1 MMARYTLRI
10 EALSPLALTS
20 GKADVTLD
28 SAIVHDKYGIPLFP
42 AKRLRG
48 LLYESAVEVAE
59 MAELSG
65 RDFLTHRTVAELFRH
80 GEGRDSLVRL
90 SLHDLHPEGY
100 EELSADLA
108 YLMAR
113 YEAALSPL
121 DVLEEYTTVRF
132 QTEIDKESGTARDN
146 SLHNMQVALADDL
159 VFCGE
164 ITLTGGEARHA
175 EALALA
181 CANLRTAGLK
191 RNRGF
196 GKIRCTLSGGEELL
210 LAALGK
216 DVG

>member
-1 MMARYTLRI
+1 MMACYTLRI

-65 RDFLTHRTVAELFRH
+65 RGFLTRRTVAELFRH
-80 GEGRDSLVRL
+80 GEGQDSLVRL

-146 SLHNMQVALADDL
+146 SLHNMQAALADDL
-159 VFCGE
+159 VFSGE

-181 CANLRTAGLK
+181 CANLRTVGLK

-210 LAALGK
+210 LTALGK

>member
-1 MMARYTLRI
+1 MAQYTLRI

-28 SAIVHDKYGIPLFP
+28 STIVHDKYGVPLFP

-65 RDFLTHRTVAELFRH
+65 RSFLTRQTVKELFRR
-80 GEGRDSLVRL
+80 GGAQESAVRL

-100 EELSADLA
+100 EELSADLS
-108 YLMAR
+108 YLLAR
-113 YEAALSPL
+113 YETTLSPL
-121 DVLEEYTTVRF
+121 DILEEYTAVRF
-132 QTEIDKESGTARDN
+132 QTEIDKKSGTARDN
-146 SLHNMQVALADDL
+146 SLHNMQAALADDL
-159 VFCGE
+159 VFVGE
-164 ITLTGGEARHA
+164 LTLTGGEAHHA

-181 CANLRTAGLK
+181 CANLRAAGLK

-196 GKIRCTLSGGEELL
+196 GKIRCTLSGQEELL

>member
-1 MMARYTLRI
+1 MMACYTLRI

-65 RDFLTHRTVAELFRH
+65 RGFLTRRTVAELFRH
-80 GEGRDSLVRL
+80 GEGQDSLVRL

-121 DVLEEYTTVRF
+121 DVLEEYTAVRF
-132 QTEIDKESGTARDN
+132 QTEISTRRAAR
-146 SLHNMQVALADDL
+146 LA
-159 VFCGE
+159 
-164 ITLTGGEARHA
+164 T
-175 EALALA
+175 
-181 CANLRTAGLK
+181 
-191 RNRGF
+191 
-196 GKIRCTLSGGEELL
+196 IRCTTCRPRSPTTSSS
-210 LAALGK
+210 AARSR
-216 DVG
+216 

>member
-65 RDFLTHRTVAELFRH
+65 RGFLTRRTVAELFRH
-80 GEGRDSLVRL
+80 GEGQDSLVCL

-132 QTEIDKESGTARDN
+132 QT
-146 SLHNMQVALADDL
+146 
-159 VFCGE
+159 
-164 ITLTGGEARHA
+164 
-175 EALALA
+175 
-181 CANLRTAGLK
+181 
-191 RNRGF
+191 
-196 GKIRCTLSGGEELL
+196 
-210 LAALGK
+210 
-216 DVG
+216 

>member
-10 EALSPLALTS
+10 E
-20 GKADVTLD
+20 
-28 SAIVHDKYGIPLFP
+28 
-42 AKRLRG
+42 
-48 LLYESAVEVAE
+48 
-59 MAELSG
+59 
-65 RDFLTHRTVAELFRH
+65 
-80 GEGRDSLVRL
+80 
-90 SLHDLHPEGY
+90 
-100 EELSADLA
+100 
-108 YLMAR
+108 
-113 YEAALSPL
+113 ALSPL

-146 SLHNMQVALADDL
+146 SLHNMQA
-159 VFCGE
+159 
-164 ITLTGGEARHA
+164 TLTGGEARHA

>member
-28 SAIVHDKYGIPLFP
+28 SAIAHDEYGVPLFP

-65 RDFLTHRTVAELFRH
+65 RDFLTRQTVAELFRH
-80 GEGRDSLVRL
+80 GDGRDAAVRL

-100 EELSADLA
+100 EELSDDLA

-113 YEAALSPL
+113 YEGTLARE
-121 DVLEEYTTVRF
+121 DVLAEYTDIRF
-132 QTEIDKESGTARDN
+132 QTEIDKESGTALDN
-146 SLHNMQVALADDL
+146 SLHNMQVALPEDL
-159 VFCGE
+159 VFVGE

-181 CANLRTAGLK
+181 CANLRAAGLK

-196 GKIRCTLSGGEELL
+196 GKIRCTLSGEAELL
-210 LAALGK
+210 RTALGK
-216 DVG
+216 DVS

>member
-1 MMARYTLRI
+1 MMTRYTLRI

-80 GEGRDSLVRL
+80 GEGQDSLVRL

-146 SLHNMQVALADDL
+146 SLHNMQAALADDL
-159 VFCGE
+159 VFSGE

>member
-10 EALSPLALTS
+10 EALLPLALTS

-28 SAIVHDKYGIPLFP
+28 STIVHDKYGIPLFP

-65 RDFLTHRTVAELFRH
+65 RSFLTRRTVAELFRH
-80 GEGRDSLVRL
+80 GEGQDSLVRL

-146 SLHNMQVALADDL
+146 SLHNMPKRSRSPAPTCARRDSSATAASARSAARFRAARNFSWQRSERMWAD
-159 VFCGE
+159 
-164 ITLTGGEARHA
+164 
-175 EALALA
+175 
-181 CANLRTAGLK
+181 
-191 RNRGF
+191 
-196 GKIRCTLSGGEELL
+196 
-210 LAALGK
+210 
-216 DVG
+216 

>member
-10 EALSPLALTS
+10 E
-20 GKADVTLD
+20 
-28 SAIVHDKYGIPLFP
+28 
-42 AKRLRG
+42 
-48 LLYESAVEVAE
+48 
-59 MAELSG
+59 
-65 RDFLTHRTVAELFRH
+65 
-80 GEGRDSLVRL
+80 
-90 SLHDLHPEGY
+90 
-100 EELSADLA
+100 
-108 YLMAR
+108 
-113 YEAALSPL
+113 ALSPL

-146 SLHNMQVALADDL
+146 SLHNMQAALADDL
-159 VFCGE
+159 VSSGE
-164 ITLTGGEARHA
+164 IPLTGG

-181 CANLRTAGLK
+181 CANLRTTGLK

>member
-1 MMARYTLRI
+1 MARYTLRI
-10 EALSPLALTS
+10 E
-20 GKADVTLD
+20 
-28 SAIVHDKYGIPLFP
+28 
-42 AKRLRG
+42 
-48 LLYESAVEVAE
+48 
-59 MAELSG
+59 
-65 RDFLTHRTVAELFRH
+65 
-80 GEGRDSLVRL
+80 
-90 SLHDLHPEGY
+90 
-100 EELSADLA
+100 
-108 YLMAR
+108 
-113 YEAALSPL
+113 ALSPL

-146 SLHNMQVALADDL
+146 SLHNMQAALADDL

-175 EALALA
+175 EALA

>member
-1 MMARYTLRI
+1 
-10 EALSPLALTS
+10 
-20 GKADVTLD
+20 
-28 SAIVHDKYGIPLFP
+28 
-42 AKRLRG
+42 
-48 LLYESAVEVAE
+48 

-65 RDFLTHRTVAELFRH
+65 RDFLTRRTVAELFRH
-80 GEGRDSLVRL
+80 GEGQDSPVRL
-90 SLHDLHPEGY
+90 ALHDLHPEGY

-113 YEAALSPL
+113 YETALSPL
-121 DVLEEYTTVRF
+121 DVLEEYTAVRF

-146 SLHNMQVALADDL
+146 SLHNMQAALADDL

-164 ITLTGGEARHA
+164 VTLTGGEARHA

>member
-1 MMARYTLRI
+1 MMAQYTLRI

-28 SAIVHDKYGIPLFP
+28 SEIVHDKYGIPLFP

-59 MAELSG
+59 MAQLSG
-65 RDFLTHRTVAELFRH
+65 RDFLTRETVAELFRRS
-80 GEGRDSLVRL
+80 EAQDSSVRL

-100 EELSADLA
+100 KELSDDLA

-113 YEAALSPL
+113 YEGTLAPEDILA
-121 DVLEEYTTVRF
+121 EYTAVRF
-132 QTEIDKESGTARDN
+132 QTEIVKETGTARDN
-146 SLHNMQVALADDL
+146 SLHNMQAALADDL
-159 VFCGE
+159 IFCGE
-164 ITLTGGEARHA
+164 LTLTGGEARHA

-181 CANLRTAGLK
+181 CANLRSAGLK

-196 GKIRCTLSGGEELL
+196 GKIRCTLSGEEELL
-210 LAALGK
+210 RAALGK
-216 DVG
+216 DVS

>member
-65 RDFLTHRTVAELFRH
+65 RDFLTRRTVAELFRH
-80 GEGRDSLVRL
+80 GEGQDSLVRL

-121 DVLEEYTTVRF
+121 DVLEEYTAVRF
-132 QTEIDKESGTARDN
+132 QTEIDKGSGTARDN
-146 SLHNMQVALADDL
+146 SLHNMQAALADDL

-164 ITLTGGEARHA
+164 ITLKRSRSPAPTCARRDSSA
-175 EALALA
+175 
-181 CANLRTAGLK
+181 TAASVRSAARFRAA
-191 RNRGF
+191 RNFSWQRSE
-196 GKIRCTLSGGEELL
+196 RMW
-210 LAALGK
+210 A
-216 DVG
+216 D